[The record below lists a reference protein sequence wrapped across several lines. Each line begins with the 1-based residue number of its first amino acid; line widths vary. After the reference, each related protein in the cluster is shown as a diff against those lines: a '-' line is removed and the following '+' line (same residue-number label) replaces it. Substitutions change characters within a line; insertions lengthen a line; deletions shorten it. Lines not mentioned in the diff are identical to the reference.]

1 MRAESRH
8 HEIECSRPVGGEEL
22 FRLAG
27 SGARGEELTAMTET
41 PQKAEGGPLGRALR
55 LRCPRCGGAPMF
67 AGVLRMHP
75 ACAACGLRFER
86 EAGFFLGSI
95 YLNYGLTAVVNTVTW
110 VVLRF
115 GLELPAAW
123 ILPGLLL
130 FSLTF
135 PLFFHR
141 YARAL
146 WLSLDQRF
154 DPQRPSQPPP
164 APSPPPAHKAR
175 DS

>member
-1 MRAESRH
+1 MTEAP
-8 HEIECSRPVGGEEL
+8 RPVE
-22 FRLAG
+22 G
-27 SGARGEELTAMTET
+27 S
-41 PQKAEGGPLGRALR
+41 PVGRALR
-55 LRCPRCGGAPMF
+55 LRCPRCGRAPMF
-67 AGVLRMHP
+67 AGVLQMHKS
-75 ACAACGLRFER
+75 CAACGLRFER

-115 GLELPAAW
+115 GMGLPAAW

-154 DPQRPSQPPP
+154 DPQPGGTPRADDRRPQ
-164 APSPPPAHKAR
+164 
-175 DS
+175 